1 MTISSLAKKLIGV
14 NNVVI
19 KNFNLEEISG
29 EEQIVIQVR
38 PHKKDQ
44 CRCGICG
51 RISPRFDHG
60 KGVRRWRAPDLG
72 SRTMVY
78 IEAEANRVC
87 CEEHGVVVQQFP
99 WARHKSRFT
108 KNWEA
113 SMVSSA

>member
-14 NNVVI
+14 NNVVVE
-19 KNFNLEEISG
+19 NLNLEEISG

-60 KGVRRWRAPDLG
+60 KGVRRWRAPDWVAELW
-72 SRTMVY
+72 STSKLKPTEYVVKNMVL
-78 IEAEANRVC
+78 
-87 CEEHGVVVQQFP
+87 
-99 WARHKSRFT
+99 
-108 KNWEA
+108 
-113 SMVSSA
+113 